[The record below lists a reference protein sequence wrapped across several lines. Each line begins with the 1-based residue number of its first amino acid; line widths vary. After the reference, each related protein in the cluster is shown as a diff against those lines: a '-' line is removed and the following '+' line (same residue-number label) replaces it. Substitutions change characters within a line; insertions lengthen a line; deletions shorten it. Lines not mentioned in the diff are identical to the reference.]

1 MAADLVIKGGTVMD
15 GTGQPGYA
23 ADVAVSDGR
32 IVEIGP
38 NLGGRRELDA
48 SGLAVAPGFIDIHT
62 HYDAQV
68 FFDPGLT
75 PSTYHGV
82 TTVVAGNCG
91 FSIAPVR
98 PDLRELLAHTLENV
112 EDMDYDVLLAGVP
125 WNFETFPDYLAAVG
139 ESGCV
144 ANFTAY
150 VGHTAVRLF
159 VMGPDAYERAA
170 SEDEIEAMAAV
181 VGQAMEAGAAGFS
194 TSFAPPH
201 NGAYGKPVPSRLAE
215 MAEFE
220 RLLAVMKD
228 YNRGV
233 VAVAPGATVGIDA
246 LYDLQRRTGVPF
258 TYGALL
264 TNPSGSHL
272 RLLDLND
279 QGWKDGA
286 QVWPQVTPRPLA
298 FSFSLDEPYLLNVNP
313 LFAALAQSGI
323 EDRRERYRDP
333 AWRAEAWRAFDGLT
347 MKPRWDTYV
356 IAESRARPDLEGA
369 RVSDLATSRGITALD
384 VILDAASAEDDLRL
398 RVQCVIAN
406 DDPDGVARLLSDDKC
421 TLGLSDAG
429 AHVGQL
435 CDAPQATDFL
445 GTWVR
450 DRQLMPLETAVR
462 KLTGVQAD
470 LFGFPDRGYLRAGAW
485 ADITVFDPQTIAPGP
500 IRRIADFP
508 GGSERLT
515 ADAPVGVT
523 HVLVNGVAIQTDG
536 VPDDAGRDSR
546 PGQLVRPGRR
556 S

>member
-1 MAADLVIKGGTVMD
+1 MTANLVIKGGTVID

-23 ADVAVSDGR
+23 ADVAVSNGR

-38 NLGGRRELDA
+38 GLRGRRVLDA
-48 SGLAVAPGFIDIHT
+48 TGQAVAPGFIDIHT

-125 WNFETFPDYLAAVG
+125 WNFETFPEYLAAVG
-139 ESGCV
+139 DSGCV

-159 VMGPDAYERAA
+159 VMGADAYERAA
-170 SEDEIEAMAAV
+170 TEDEIEAMAAV
-181 VGQAMEAGAAGFS
+181 VREAMEAGAAGFS

-220 RLLAVMKD
+220 RLLTVMKD
-228 YNRGV
+228 VDRGV

-272 RLLDLND
+272 RLLDVND
-279 QGWKDGA
+279 RGWKDGA

-313 LFAALAQSGI
+313 LFAALGRSGI
-323 EDRRERYRDP
+323 ENRRDCYLDP

-347 MKPRWDTYV
+347 MKPRWDTYL
-356 IAESRARPDLEGA
+356 ISESRARPDLEGA
-369 RVSDLATSRGITALD
+369 RVADLAASQGVTALD
-384 VILDAASAEDDLRL
+384 VILDAAGGEADLRL

-406 DDPDGVARLLSDDKC
+406 DDPDGIARLLSDDKC

-445 GTWVR
+445 GSWVR
-450 DRQLMPLETAVR
+450 GRQLMSLETAVR

-470 LFGFPDRGYLRAGAW
+470 LFGFADRGYLRPGAW
-485 ADITVFDPQTIAPGP
+485 ADITVFDPQTVAPGP
-500 IRRIADFP
+500 IRRVGDFP

-523 HVLVNGVAIQTDG
+523 HVLVNGVPIQTDG
-536 VPDDAGRDSR
+536 VPAEAGRDSR
-546 PGQLVRPGRR
+546 PGQVVRPRRR